1 MRMQFRKH
9 FRSVRH
15 LVARRL
21 LDRERKGASLASAP
35 IGPFARFI
43 QRLMETPM
51 AIPEDLELESPVEG
65 WIIEPKGYVFVH
77 TPAKDSSLL
86 ADAPCA
92 LVGAQ
97 LLFKEPFQSAADW
110 RSKVLAAGLTLT
122 FPSSETR
129 NAFLREIVPAYAMT
143 GELPDRQYILPL
155 LLISVITYIVLT
167 GMAYLLPRYLTKR
180 IEDEGPVGFALMFGN
195 VGFMG
200 YPVVASIFGHEAIF
214 YAAVLNVVNTF
225 AVFTIGTMLIT
236 GKSEVEGS
244 KFQKKVLYSTPMLA
258 AYLTMAIVAL
268 RIDNIPAF
276 ISQPLTMI
284 GNITVPAAL
293 LIVGSSMSHLSPRA
307 MLGNGTVYAT
317 TLFRLAILPIAIYY
331 LCRALG
337 FSEFVVNINTIVIA
351 MPVAT
356 YGTILCLRHGKDT
369 TFITEV
375 TFITTLISM
384 LTIPALV
391 MVFF

>member
-1 MRMQFRKH
+1 MATVMITLFAIVVVGYAAGKLGYLGGT
-9 FRSVRH
+9 FDK
-15 LVARRL
+15 RL
-21 LDRERKGASLASAP
+21 
-35 IGPFARFI
+35 
-43 QRLMETPM
+43 
-51 AIPEDLELESPVEG
+51 
-65 WIIEPKGYVFVH
+65 
-77 TPAKDSSLL
+77 
-86 ADAPCA
+86 
-92 LVGAQ
+92 
-97 LLFKEPFQSAADW
+97 
-110 RSKVLAAGLTLT
+110 SKVVIDITCPALIL
-122 FPSSETR
+122 SS
-129 NAFLREIVPAYAMT
+129 AMT

-167 GMAYLLPRYLTKR
+167 GIAYLLPRYLTKR